1 MKSHEFASGVL
12 QGADHRYIRTN
23 CQDAVRVFSRT
34 LHDKLWGNNTVVVG
48 VCADGCG
55 TGEHTEVGAQLGVNI
70 ATDVISTEYLS
81 AASLGNEV
89 DWNTIKDDIVAR
101 VGNIAQSVW
110 SLEQDYNA
118 LIIEYFFFT
127 IIGFAMTSEETT
139 FFRAG
144 DGVLIVNGED
154 IPIKTPDGN
163 RPEYLGYNLLSSS
176 IRPDIEI
183 LFKIP
188 TDKIDHF
195 LLGSDGLKDIC
206 AAEEKLI
213 PKKQVGTRIP
223 KEELVGPLSQFW
235 TGDQY
240 FDDPQAVRRR
250 LMMFNGGLCAD
261 ARAGIARDDTS
272 LVVCR
277 RRNSEP

>member
-1 MKSHEFASGVL
+1 MSNHEFASGVL

-23 CQDAVRVFSRT
+23 CQDAVRIFRKT
-34 LHDKLWGNNTVVVG
+34 FDDNTVVVG

-70 ATDVISTEYLS
+70 ATDVISTEYLAS
-81 AASLGNEV
+81 ATLGTEV
-89 DWNTIKDDIVAR
+89 DWSTIKDDIVTR
-101 VGNIAQSVW
+101 IGNVAQSVW
-110 SLEQDYNA
+110 SVNQDYNA

-127 IIGFAMTSEETT
+127 IIGFVMTEEETI

-154 IPIKTPDGN
+154 IPIPTPEGN
-163 RPEYLGYNLLSSS
+163 RPEYLGYNLVSSS
-176 IRPDIEI
+176 IRPNIEI
-183 LFKIP
+183 MLRLP
-188 TDKIDHF
+188 TAEVDHF
-195 LLGSDGLKDIC
+195 LLGSDGLKDIR

-213 PKKQVGTRIP
+213 PKKQVGSRIP

-240 FDDPQAVRRR
+240 FDDKEAVRRR
-250 LMMFNGGLCAD
+250 IMVFNGGLCAEP
-261 ARAGIARDDTS
+261 RAGIARDDAS
-272 LVVCR
+272 LIVCR
-277 RRNSEP
+277 RRSVAL